1 MALVL
6 VVRHGQASFGAED
19 YDVLSETGWA
29 QGRLL
34 GAALAAEGLRP
45 SVVVRGSMRRHRET
59 TEALLESLVAAGG
72 SAPAEEVVVDA
83 RWDEFDHLGV
93 VAAHPDLP
101 QGGTASLDRREF
113 QRVFLESTRRWAL
126 GEEPAVGSVGYPET
140 FADFVSRS
148 TEALADACSRATDGP
163 VVVVTSGGPVGVVAA
178 SLVGPE
184 DSEPAV
190 TARLWERFNTVCV
203 NSGLSRVLVGST
215 GTRLLSFN
223 EHGHLDAAHLTY
235 R

>member
-34 GAALAAEGLRP
+34 GAHLAAEGVRP
-45 SVVVRGSMRRHRET
+45 AAVVRGSMRRHRET
-59 TEALLESLVAAGG
+59 TQAMLEGFDGLSVDDVG
-72 SAPAEEVVVDA
+72 VDA

-113 QRVFLESTRRWAL
+113 QRVFLESTRRWAR
-126 GEEPAVGSVGYPET
+126 GEEPAAGSAGYPET
-140 FADFVSRS
+140 FADFVARS
-148 TEALADACSRATDGP
+148 TGALDDACARAGDGP
-163 VVVVTSGGPVGVVAA
+163 VLVVTSGGPIGIVAA
-178 SLVGPE
+178 ALVGPE
-184 DSEPAV
+184 DAEPAI

-203 NSGLSRVLVGST
+203 NSSVSRVLVGST

-223 EHGHLDAAHLTY
+223 EHGHLDAEHLTY